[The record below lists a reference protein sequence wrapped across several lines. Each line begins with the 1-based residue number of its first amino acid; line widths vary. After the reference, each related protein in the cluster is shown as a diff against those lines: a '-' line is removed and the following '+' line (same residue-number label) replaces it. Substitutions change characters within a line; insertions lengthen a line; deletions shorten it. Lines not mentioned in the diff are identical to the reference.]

1 MSKITLF
8 TALETLVTYLHMKRT
23 NEYDQPGRAVGEEG
37 GATFGKVTGI
47 EEVIAKHAVI
57 VGQLKTAYEKLFNSE
72 VIDDRIHQE
81 STKIDVGCVVKVV
94 STAYGEEIYSIE
106 VDVNNAH
113 RVSAQSPMGKN
124 LINKQIGFRFILG
137 DTNFHITDVWSAHGE
152 GEIKNR
158 VSVIKDKI
166 ITQAEKMLEKEVS
179 VMPVAK
185 KDEAMARKLNIC
197 YLLDQISM
205 LEVMEKI
212 YNLDNNASESLK
224 ELKATLERE
233 EHFPMDEIT
242 KTSGFIHLAQ
252 KVNLNI

>member
-47 EEVIAKHAVI
+47 EEIIAKHAVI
-57 VGQLKTAYEKLFNSE
+57 VGQLKSASEKLYNSE
-72 VIDDRIHQE
+72 IIDDRIHQE
-81 STKIDVGCVVKVV
+81 NTKIDVGSIVKV
-94 STAYGEEIYSIE
+94 SSISYGEEIYSIE
-106 VDVNNAH
+106 VDANNAH

-124 LINKQIGFRFILG
+124 LINKQIGFRFSIG
-137 DTNFHITDVWSAHGE
+137 DTNFHVTDVWSSHGE
-152 GEIKNR
+152 VEIKNR
-158 VSVIKDKI
+158 VVVIKDKI
-166 ITQAEKMLEKEVS
+166 ITQSEKVLEKEVS
-179 VMPVAK
+179 VMSITK
-185 KDEAMARKLNIC
+185 KDEAMAKKLNIC
-197 YLLDQISM
+197 HLLDQISM
-205 LEVMEKI
+205 LKVVEKI
-212 YNLDNNASESLK
+212 YNLDNNVSESLT
-224 ELKATLERE
+224 ELKTILEQE